1 IKEITFSPVDIG
13 IAALATRNEDS
24 NPQDLLQI
32 NFEDLALGPRPSG
45 FTVEGGSFFSYGV
58 AQLDPANGLSL
69 VAHLATNE
77 LYNTPD
83 VSVSYNVLGNLQE
96 APGVGANEGTSGT
109 GTSLAKRGTS
119 GDLDKDG
126 LGDTDEGNCLTR
138 NPSIAAQTWTI
149 APSPSY
155 ASSSDCP
162 KKGGVAGS
170 RPDLYY
176 EVDCMSGVICPTQ
189 ANLDLLEKAF
199 DDASSSKDINA
210 HFHLSDT
217 GICGSNQN
225 VVAWSDG
232 DATLCNDFKS
242 IKLNYFGT
250 GTERSGGCTLATD
263 CGPLL
268 AKAQAVRYI
277 LIVYNIND
285 NNACGATGKG
295 ELHGNDVIVGTE
307 CIFSQYDSGNR
318 LNAALGTIL
327 HEVGHNNGLGHGG
340 GKADHTR
347 DDVNCKPIHVSVMNY
362 QRQVPTTAM
371 TVQNSNTADVV
382 NWYLGYHRGQITA
395 GGNAYLDENSLLD
408 SSLLKSGTWKN
419 RDGATT
425 ISSFKILWGDPKDSA
440 ASERVK
446 SGTTGVTL
454 MWDGGEAVNR
464 PKIDLNYMDVFIGA
478 KQLPACT
485 QVLDD
490 YTILNSPP
498 DELVTMRNNM
508 YKFQSTGAGTTALGL
523 FDFGQ
528 DEDLTSE
535 VNLDVVL
542 ALDSLNQFEFLGV
555 KQPLSNVAFGETGV
569 SEHKKGNTIPVQ
581 FNFEDKDGNR
591 VTGDNALSTFHI
603 TRIDTKI
610 ALVTDF
616 STPPGDDK
624 YFTPQTSTQP
634 GSADY
639 FTWDGS
645 KWSFQMGTK
654 NLNTGGT
661 YAGRIYLHFED
672 GGQLILDQNGDLITY
687 LFKVVKG

>member
-1 IKEITFSPVDIG
+1 GGAFAACTSPTEYTGLAVGDHTFEVRATDASSNTDATPESFPWTIKAVTIDLDISPDTTTWGSEVSAQGVADLVDLSLSAELDWGDGTTVPLNVVGGSWGPETHMYANAGTYNITASLKDGTTVKASSSENIVITKRNAILDVSVPDLVIGETKFVANGTLKDASTHEGIDGLTIEFAGDGAPGDVTTQGVGFVGVIELESCAVDGSACVHDDIRTDTDTPSNNVVLHLKEGGKITFPQSTSKVRIVLQDMGATPFTYTIREYPDTPLQCADQDPGVVVCPATSYSDAPLEIIAESGSSATGGVTVFNGIKEITFSPVDIG

-232 DATLCNDFKS
+232 DATLCND
-242 IKLNYFGT
+242 
-250 GTERSGGCTLATD
+250 
-263 CGPLL
+263 
-268 AKAQAVRYI
+268 
-277 LIVYNIND
+277 
-285 NNACGATGKG
+285 
-295 ELHGNDVIVGTE
+295 
-307 CIFSQYDSGNR
+307 
-318 LNAALGTIL
+318 
-327 HEVGHNNGLGHGG
+327 
-340 GKADHTR
+340 
-347 DDVNCKPIHVSVMNY
+347 
-362 QRQVPTTAM
+362 
-371 TVQNSNTADVV
+371 
-382 NWYLGYHRGQITA
+382 
-395 GGNAYLDENSLLD
+395 
-408 SSLLKSGTWKN
+408 
-419 RDGATT
+419 
-425 ISSFKILWGDPKDSA
+425 
-440 ASERVK
+440 
-446 SGTTGVTL
+446 
-454 MWDGGEAVNR
+454 
-464 PKIDLNYMDVFIGA
+464 
-478 KQLPACT
+478 
-485 QVLDD
+485 
-490 YTILNSPP
+490 
-498 DELVTMRNNM
+498 
-508 YKFQSTGAGTTALGL
+508 
-523 FDFGQ
+523 
-528 DEDLTSE
+528 
-535 VNLDVVL
+535 
-542 ALDSLNQFEFLGV
+542 
-555 KQPLSNVAFGETGV
+555 
-569 SEHKKGNTIPVQ
+569 
-581 FNFEDKDGNR
+581 
-591 VTGDNALSTFHI
+591 
-603 TRIDTKI
+603 
-610 ALVTDF
+610 
-616 STPPGDDK
+616 
-624 YFTPQTSTQP
+624 
-634 GSADY
+634 
-639 FTWDGS
+639 
-645 KWSFQMGTK
+645 
-654 NLNTGGT
+654 
-661 YAGRIYLHFED
+661 
-672 GGQLILDQNGDLITY
+672 
-687 LFKVVKG
+687 